1 MMHVHAWRPA
11 VLAALIPALAFA
23 AAPAFA
29 QTSAPNSVGDPNV
42 HHLTVRYG
50 DLDLA
55 SAKDRQALE
64 MRLQHSAAT
73 VCGYNKGDLPQLGNA
88 DERTCYNGA
97 MAHAHVSLATAI
109 NTSRMAKSL
118 MANRQ

>member
-11 VLAALIPALAFA
+11 VLAALIPALVFA

-29 QTSAPNSVGDPNV
+29 QTFAPNSVGDPDV

-50 DLDLA
+50 DLDLTNT
-55 SAKDRQALE
+55 KDRKVLE

-73 VCGYNKGDLPQLGNA
+73 VCGYDKGDPPQLGNA
-88 DERTCYNGA
+88 DERNCYNGA
-97 MAHAHVSLATAI
+97 ITHAHISLATAI
-109 NTSRMAKSL
+109 HKS
-118 MANRQ
+118 

>member
-23 AAPAFA
+23 AAPAVA
-29 QTSAPNSVGDPNV
+29 QTSAPNAVGDREV
-42 HHLTVRYG
+42 HHLTVRYD
-50 DLDLA
+50 DLDLTNT
-55 SAKDRQALE
+55 KGRQELE

-73 VCGYNKGDLPQLGNA
+73 VCRYDKGDPPQLGNA

-97 MAHAHVSLATAI
+97 MAHAQISLATAI
-109 NTSRMAKSL
+109 QKSQMAKSL
-118 MANRQ
+118 VANRQ